1 MAEKLSY
8 EEVYSIVKEKGYLL
22 ISKEYISN
30 GKILDMVDKNNYIYQ
45 ARLSDLKY
53 NKSPRKFSNRN
64 EYTIDNIKNY
74 LKINSMELELLSTEF
89 IGSGNKL
96 QFKTKEGYLVEI
108 SMENLQMGKMPYEFS
123 IRNSNLEY
131 NIKFLLHNQES
142 FNTMKF
148 IKYNIIK
155 NYIYVELC
163 DIEGYKYNTSI
174 TSIKKNILPQKI
186 NLNNKFTIYNIN
198 NYIKINKINVKL
210 LSKKYI
216 DSTTNLL
223 FKCNCGRTF
232 NRSWT
237 VFMQGSCTCEICSKI
252 TSSNELIIENILIE
266 RKISYVK
273 QYSFNDCLSNRNN
286 KLKFD
291 FGIID
296 NKDNL
301 VCLIEI
307 DGCQHMKPIEQWGGD
322 ISFGDT
328 LYNDATK
335 NSYCEDNNLKL
346 LRVHYYELNKTEE
359 ITNKFIDSLD
369 GYNIYNNKDL
379 HILNFKNDLD
389 DNILDIYKMKYIFN
403 MSQADIC
410 RKTKLSPATISR
422 IITFKRSY
430 IRYKDYI
437 ENDLIYTPT
446 TTKREMCY
454 L

>member
-1 MAEKLSY
+1 MSEKFSY
-8 EEVYSIVKEKGYLL
+8 EKVIDIVESKGYIL
-22 ISKEYISN
+22 ISNSYINNNTPIHIDDIQGYEY
-30 GKILDMVDKNNYIYQ
+30 KI
-45 ARLSDLKY
+45 RLSDLKG
-53 NKSPRKFSNRN
+53 NKHPRKFSNRN
-64 EYTIDNIKNY
+64 EYTIKNIHKY
-74 LKINSMELELLSTEF
+74 LKINNIELELLSTEF

-96 QFKTKEGYLVEI
+96 QFKTKDKYLVEI
-108 SMENLQMGKMPYEFS
+108 NMENLQMGKRPSEFS
-123 IRNSNLEY
+123 IRNSNLVY
-131 NIKFLLHNQES
+131 NIKLLLSSKDN
-142 FNTMKF
+142 FNTMEF

-155 NYIYVELC
+155 NYIYVELY
-163 DIEGYKYNTSI
+163 DIEGYKYETCI
-174 TSIKKNILPQKI
+174 ESIKKNILPQKI
-186 NLNNKFTIYNIN
+186 NLNNKFTIDNIN
-198 NYIKINKINVKL
+198 NYIKINKINVEL
-210 LSKKYI
+210 LSKEYV
-216 DSTTNLL
+216 DSISNLL
-223 FKCNCGRTF
+223 FECNCGRTF

-237 VFMQGSCTCEICSKI
+237 VFSQGSCTCEVCSRL
-252 TSSNELIIENILIE
+252 TSSNELIIENILIG
-266 RKISYVK
+266 RKISYIK
-273 QYSFNDCLSNRNN
+273 QYTFSDCLSIKGN

-296 NKDNL
+296 NEDNL
-301 VCLIEI
+301 VCLLEI

-322 ISFGDT
+322 ISFGDA

-346 LRVHYYELNKTEE
+346 LRIHYYELNKAEE
-359 ITNKFIDSLD
+359 ITNKFIDSLG
-369 GYNIYNNKDL
+369 GYSIHNDKNI

-389 DNILDIYKMKYIFN
+389 DNILDIYKMKYISN

-430 IRYKDYI
+430 IRYKDHI